1 MLKTKSI
8 DAIDF
13 RDVEIV
19 FTANIPANIQEQ
31 TQIVKDLENIVSQ
44 KRRLSLLPFIED
56 PVQEIN
62 FGAVLHEQE
71 ESELLAKQS
80 DSV

>member
-1 MLKTKSI
+1 M
-8 DAIDF
+8 
-13 RDVEIV
+13 
-19 FTANIPANIQEQ
+19 
-31 TQIVKDLENIVSQ
+31 KDLENIVSQ

-71 ESELLAKQS
+71 ESELLAEQS

>member
-1 MLKTKSI
+1 M
-8 DAIDF
+8 
-13 RDVEIV
+13 
-19 FTANIPANIQEQ
+19 NIPTWKPKQFEGCFDFSEENLNKA
-31 TQIVKDLENIVSQ
+31 LEEIKEILLEYDGVITLRRSGSQ
-44 KRRLSLLPFIED
+44 L
-56 PVQEIN
+56 N